1 MSDTPRSLRS
11 LLAVALIPL
20 LLSLAF
26 TAACYLAAGPSLGLF
41 IGGVFVATLLAPP
54 LVLWR
59 DDALDRVMVAMS
71 VVDGVAIV
79 WLVAV
84 FTTDTTFAHWLAAY
98 VLLAAYVT
106 ALEGITLAL
115 RRVRF
120 GDVASSAVTVTLA
133 LAWLTWPVW
142 FSAWAT
148 ASTVRVLVR
157 VHPLFAL
164 NGLLHHLGVWGEGR
178 LAYRLTNLGQDV
190 PYHLP
195 NSVHRAIV
203 LHMLLGGALLL
214 LACRR
219 RRTGPSVDVPDGHA
233 R

>member
-1 MSDTPRSLRS
+1 MSNTRPVAK
-11 LLAVALIPL
+11 LLITVLVPL
-20 LLSLAF
+20 LLALVF

-41 IGGVFVATLLAPP
+41 IGGVFVATLLAAP
-54 LVLWR
+54 LVMWR
-59 DDALDRVMVAMS
+59 DSAFDRAMIAMS

-84 FTTDTTFAHWLAAY
+84 FTSAATFAQWLAAY

-106 ALEGITLAL
+106 ALVGIAIAL
-115 RRVRF
+115 GRARF
-120 GDVASSAVTVTLA
+120 GDVASSAITVGIS

-142 FSAWAT
+142 LSPWLTTSMAGW
-148 ASTVRVLVR
+148 LVPA
-157 VHPLFAL
+157 HPLLAL
-164 NGLLHHLGVWGEGR
+164 NGLLMHLGVWGEGR

-195 NSVHRAIV
+195 PTVLPAIA
-203 LHMLLGGALLL
+203 LHALFGGGLLL
-214 LACRR
+214 LSWRR
-219 RRTGPSVDVPDGHA
+219 GRAGAAIDVPDGHA